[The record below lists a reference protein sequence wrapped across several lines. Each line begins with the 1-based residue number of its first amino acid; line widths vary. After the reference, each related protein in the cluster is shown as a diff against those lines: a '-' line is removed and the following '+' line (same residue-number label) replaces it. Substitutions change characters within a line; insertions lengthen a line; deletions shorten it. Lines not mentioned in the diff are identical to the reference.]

1 MGHHIFSS
9 VNVRKSPQTS
19 PQTFATG
26 ACLLRLRTKASFL
39 LSLRKKKPM
48 QSKRVTIKDI
58 ARELGV
64 SPSTVSRA
72 MKDHPD
78 ISSETKKQVNE
89 LVEKLK
95 YRPNTVAL
103 SLQSRKTNII
113 ALVVPEIVHHFFSSV
128 ISGIEEVAQEAG
140 YHVMIFQS
148 NESYEREVAIAQ
160 SLASMQIDG
169 LLVSVAKTSMKF
181 GHFNEL
187 MNEGIPLV
195 FFDRACEEI
204 QADKVVVDDF
214 TGAYNAVEYLIRTGC
229 KRIAHFEAPQ
239 HLQIGYQRKRGYISA
254 LEKHGIEPVE
264 ELMIKCDSLAEAL
277 ELTPGIMRLD
287 KPPDAIF
294 AVNDLTASGVMKV
307 LKQLRYRIP
316 DEVSV
321 IGFTDGL
328 VASIIDPG
336 LTSVSQHGFEM
347 GKRALN
353 MLLQRMDVLEENVPA
368 RTEIIP
374 TELIVRESTRALPG
388 S

>member
-1 MGHHIFSS
+1 
-9 VNVRKSPQTS
+9 
-19 PQTFATG
+19 
-26 ACLLRLRTKASFL
+26 
-39 LSLRKKKPM
+39 M
-48 QSKRVTIKDI
+48 QRNRVTIKDI

-78 ISSETKKQVNE
+78 ISPETKKLVND

-95 YRPNTVAL
+95 YRPNAVAL
-103 SLQSRKTNII
+103 SLRSRKTNLI

-148 NESYEREVAIAQ
+148 NESYEREMAIAE
-160 SLASMQIDG
+160 SLTSIPIDG
-169 LLVSVAKTSMKF
+169 LLVSIAKTSRKF
-181 GHFNEL
+181 GHFRDL
-187 MNEGIPLV
+187 MNQGIPLV
-195 FFDRACEEI
+195 FFDRASEEI
-204 QADKVVVDDF
+204 DTDKVIVDDF

-229 KRIAHFEAPQ
+229 KRIAHFGAPQ

>member
-1 MGHHIFSS
+1 
-9 VNVRKSPQTS
+9 
-19 PQTFATG
+19 
-26 ACLLRLRTKASFL
+26 
-39 LSLRKKKPM
+39 M

-103 SLQSRKTNII
+103 SLRSRKTNII

-148 NESYEREVAIAQ
+148 NESYEREVAIVQ

-214 TGAYNAVEYLIRTGC
+214 TGAYNAVEYLIRT
-229 KRIAHFEAPQ
+229 
-239 HLQIGYQRKRGYISA
+239 
-254 LEKHGIEPVE
+254 
-264 ELMIKCDSLAEAL
+264 
-277 ELTPGIMRLD
+277 
-287 KPPDAIF
+287 
-294 AVNDLTASGVMKV
+294 
-307 LKQLRYRIP
+307 
-316 DEVSV
+316 
-321 IGFTDGL
+321 
-328 VASIIDPG
+328 
-336 LTSVSQHGFEM
+336 
-347 GKRALN
+347 
-353 MLLQRMDVLEENVPA
+353 
-368 RTEIIP
+368 
-374 TELIVRESTRALPG
+374 
-388 S
+388 